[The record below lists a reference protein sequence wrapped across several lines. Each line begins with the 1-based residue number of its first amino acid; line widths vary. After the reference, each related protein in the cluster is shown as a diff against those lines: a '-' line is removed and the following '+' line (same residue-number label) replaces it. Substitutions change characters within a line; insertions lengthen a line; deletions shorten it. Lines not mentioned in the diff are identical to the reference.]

1 MLKVLQKVLQSSHLN
16 RIFLREGL
24 RNANN
29 RELLVKDLDG
39 SLCQL
44 SKYQLSKQYLQVV
57 V

>member
-24 RNANN
+24 KNANN